1 MENRYFFQ
9 IEPKS
14 LVRLHDIS
22 YFEIEMKIK
31 TNIYHYIDNNSEFA
45 NLNRIHIKF
54 EYIAMMRSRYG
65 K

>member
-1 MENRYFFQ
+1 M
-9 IEPKS
+9 KS
-14 LVRLHDIS
+14 PILRLHDIS